1 MSVEESSTNP
11 YQSSPLL
18 PTSVDRNHLSWRII
32 WRLTAIV
39 LFCTF
44 IGGLLGVS
52 AGLFLAILFPGY
64 YAGVF
69 ELRSTGIADA
79 VPLGVG
85 LGLSQG
91 IGGGALVG
99 LAIDAIGV
107 WYTTRKVRNS
117 G

>member
-32 WRLTAIV
+32 WRLIAIV
-39 LFCTF
+39 VFCTF
-44 IGGLLGVS
+44 IGGMLGVS
-52 AGLFLAILFPGY
+52 AGLFLATLFPGY

-69 ELRSTGIADA
+69 ELRSTSIADA

-107 WYTTRKVRNS
+107 WYTTRNVRNS

>member
-32 WRLTAIV
+32 WRLIAIV
-39 LFCTF
+39 VFCTF

-64 YAGVF
+64 NTGVF

-85 LGLSQG
+85 LGLSL
-91 IGGGALVG
+91 IH
-99 LAIDAIGV
+99 I
-107 WYTTRKVRNS
+107 
-117 G
+117 

>member
-1 MSVEESSTNP
+1 MSVEKPSTNP

-18 PTSVDRNHLSWRII
+18 PTSVDRNLLSWRII
-32 WRLTAIV
+32 WRLIAIV
-39 LFCTF
+39 VFCTF
-44 IGGLLGVS
+44 IGGPLGVS

-69 ELRSTGIADA
+69 ELRSTGISEV

-85 LGLSQG
+85 LGLTLG

-99 LAIDAIGV
+99 LSIDAIGV
-107 WYTTRKVRNS
+107 WYTTRKAKNP